1 MMEYHTT
8 VLLHQ
13 GVEALDVDPKGVY
26 VDVTFG
32 GGGHSNVLLQ
42 ELGDRGRLLAFD
54 QDQDV
59 IPRILQDSRFQLFEA
74 NFRFIKNFLKVAG
87 VDKVDG
93 LIADLGVSGHHFDS
107 SDRGFSFRFKSD
119 LDMRMNRNQS
129 LDAKQV
135 VNEYELDDLIRIF
148 RRYGETSFALKI
160 ARRILKARSEG
171 VVATTD
177 DLSKVVESCVPQHK
191 FKSELTKIFQAIRI
205 EVNDELGALEEL
217 LVALPDVVRTG
228 GRVVIISYHSL
239 EDRLVKH
246 FFRSGNLDD
255 NQEKDLYGNVL
266 RSFNPLGKV
275 VKPTPEEIEQNPRAR
290 SAKMRIAQKS

>member
-1 MMEYHTT
+1 
-8 VLLHQ
+8 
-13 GVEALDVDPKGVY
+13 
-26 VDVTFG
+26 
-32 GGGHSNVLLQ
+32 
-42 ELGDRGRLLAFD
+42 
-54 QDQDV
+54 
-59 IPRILQDSRFQLFEA
+59 
-74 NFRFIKNFLKVAG
+74 
-87 VDKVDG
+87 
-93 LIADLGVSGHHFDS
+93 
-107 SDRGFSFRFKSD
+107 
-119 LDMRMNRNQS
+119 
-129 LDAKQV
+129 
-135 VNEYELDDLIRIF
+135 
-148 RRYGETSFALKI
+148 
-160 ARRILKARSEG
+160 
-171 VVATTD
+171 
-177 DLSKVVESCVPQHK
+177 
-191 FKSELTKIFQAIRI
+191 LTKIFQAIRI